1 MYRAEINLSS
11 TFDNRSSHIS
21 FCGRGLGTRTVDTDD
36 ATVLGVSGAR
46 KSGDGG
52 ASTPEFS
59 VLTLLN

>member
-21 FCGRGLGTRTVDTDD
+21 FCGRGVDTRTVDTD

-46 KSGDGG
+46 KSGDRG
-52 ASTPEFS
+52 AATPEFS